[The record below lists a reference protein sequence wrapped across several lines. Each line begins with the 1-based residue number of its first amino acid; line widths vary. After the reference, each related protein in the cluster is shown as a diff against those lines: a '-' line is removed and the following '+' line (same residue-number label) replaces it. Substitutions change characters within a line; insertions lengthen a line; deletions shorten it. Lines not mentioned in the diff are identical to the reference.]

1 MSRLSDA
8 HHFRKTVAG
17 FCMVFGPLFL
27 LVGMVIHPDSKT
39 DEGAQLAV
47 VADNLDAWFV
57 AHLLV
62 LVSIALAVPAVLGLM
77 HMLREREVAWGHLG
91 GGLGLIGLLAITG
104 VVAIEGFVGWQ
115 AAGEA
120 DRGAMT
126 ALFQHMYDSAGI
138 VIPFFA
144 MSIAFSVGMLC
155 LAMGLY
161 RARAVQSWTAGFIA
175 IAAVLLGI
183 SGPAAL
189 NWMAILGAAF
199 LFVGL
204 GSIGRMVLTESDDE
218 WDHTPEYEGFRPLL
232 GLR

>member
-27 LVGMVIHPDSKT
+27 LVGMVIHPESKT

-91 GGLGLIGLLAITG
+91 GGLGLVGLFGYFG
-104 VVAIEGFVGWQ
+104 VVTMGIVQWQ
-115 AAGEA
+115 MASAGNT
-120 DRGAMT
+120 GAMT
-126 ALFQHMYDSAGI
+126 D
-138 VIPFFA
+138 
-144 MSIAFSVGMLC
+144 
-155 LAMGLY
+155 
-161 RARAVQSWTAGFIA
+161 
-175 IAAVLLGI
+175 LLHR
-183 SGPAAL
+183 L
-189 NWMAILGAAF
+189 N
-199 LFVGL
+199 
-204 GSIGRMVLTESDDE
+204 
-218 WDHTPEYEGFRPLL
+218 HTTG
-232 GLR
+232 